1 MPSEEPG
8 PPISLDLDD
17 PQCYLNRELSL
28 LEFFRRVLEEAKD
41 AHHPLLERVKFLAIV
56 GSNLDEFF
64 MVRVAGLKQQMA
76 ADVVEL
82 SLDGKIPA
90 QQLAAIR
97 RAVVRLMA
105 EASDCLR
112 NDLLPKLRAAGIHIL
127 AYHELNARQK
137 AHARKY
143 FDDIVFP
150 VLTPLAFD
158 PGRPFPHISNLSLNL
173 AVLIEIAPGVERF
186 ARVKVPDT
194 LPRLVPLGRLS
205 GPLKDG
211 TVHHHHA
218 FAWLEQLIAAN
229 VDRLFPGVKVLEV
242 HPFRVTRDAEMLLQ
256 EMEAADLLE
265 SIEHGVRQRRF
276 GSVVRLELT
285 PRVPARLRAIL
296 LDNLEVKSQDVFDL
310 EPPLGLSGLAAL
322 AAIERPDLRFPPFV
336 PAVPARLSRKEGG
349 EDLFAAIRR
358 HDVLLHHPFDAFSP
372 VLEFLRA
379 AADDPNVLAIKQTL
393 YRVGRNAPVVEALLD
408 AVQNGKQVAVL
419 VELKA

>member
-1 MPSEEPG
+1 MEEISEFGEAPMQERSVASVEPG

-137 AHARKY
+137 AHARK
-143 FDDIVFP
+143 
-150 VLTPLAFD
+150 
-158 PGRPFPHISNLSLNL
+158 
-173 AVLIEIAPGVERF
+173 
-186 ARVKVPDT
+186 
-194 LPRLVPLGRLS
+194 
-205 GPLKDG
+205 
-211 TVHHHHA
+211 
-218 FAWLEQLIAAN
+218 
-229 VDRLFPGVKVLEV
+229 
-242 HPFRVTRDAEMLLQ
+242 
-256 EMEAADLLE
+256 
-265 SIEHGVRQRRF
+265 
-276 GSVVRLELT
+276 
-285 PRVPARLRAIL
+285 
-296 LDNLEVKSQDVFDL
+296 
-310 EPPLGLSGLAAL
+310 
-322 AAIERPDLRFPPFV
+322 
-336 PAVPARLSRKEGG
+336 
-349 EDLFAAIRR
+349 
-358 HDVLLHHPFDAFSP
+358 
-372 VLEFLRA
+372 
-379 AADDPNVLAIKQTL
+379 
-393 YRVGRNAPVVEALLD
+393 
-408 AVQNGKQVAVL
+408 
-419 VELKA
+419 